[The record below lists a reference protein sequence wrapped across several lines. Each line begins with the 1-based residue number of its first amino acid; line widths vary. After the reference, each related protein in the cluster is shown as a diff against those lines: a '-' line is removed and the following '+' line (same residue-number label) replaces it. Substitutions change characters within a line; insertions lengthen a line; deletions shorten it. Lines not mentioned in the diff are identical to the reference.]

1 MQNRIKTALALIL
14 ALLVL
19 VLAGCANSKE
29 TVTLYDTETLRI
41 EREGRELLV
50 HDLAGAHDYTLTTQR
65 VKKTPENS
73 QEVQTARSLVDTE
86 TITIETARKL
96 VIVTDKTAQETLY
109 IQR

>member
-1 MQNRIKTALALIL
+1 MQNRIKTTLALIL

-19 VLAGCANSKE
+19 VLAGCAEE

-65 VKKTPENS
+65 VRKTPENS
-73 QEVQTARSLVDTE
+73 REVQTARPLVDTE

>member
-1 MQNRIKTALALIL
+1 MQNRIKTTMALIL

-19 VLAGCANSKE
+19 AGCAKE

-50 HDLAGAHDYTLTTQR
+50 HDLAGAHDYTLTTKR
-65 VKKTPENS
+65 VRKTPENS

-86 TITIETARKL
+86 TISIETARKL

>member
-1 MQNRIKTALALIL
+1 MQNRIKTTLALIL
-14 ALLVL
+14 ALAL

-41 EREGRELLV
+41 EREGRGLLV

-73 QEVQTARSLVDTE
+73 QEVQTARPLVNTE
-86 TITIETARKL
+86 TISIETARKL
-96 VIVTDKTAQETLY
+96 VIVTDKTAEKTLY

>member
-1 MQNRIKTALALIL
+1 MQNRIKTTLALIL

-19 VLAGCANSKE
+19 VLAGCAKE

-50 HDLAGAHDYTLTTQR
+50 HDLAGAHDYTLTTKR
-65 VKKTPENS
+65 VRKTPENS

-86 TITIETARKL
+86 TISIETARKL